1 MSTSFMRPQ
10 PPYYAV
16 IITSQLTDED
26 QAGYEQMSRAMTEL
40 GVRQPGYLGRE
51 GMVDGAGRDLT
62 VIYYTDDA
70 SIRAWK
76 ADIEHLEAQR
86 LGKERWYESYHIEV
100 ARVERAYG
108 FTRTPSP
115 EPVLEG

>member
-1 MSTSFMRPQ
+1 MSSSFERPQ

-16 IITSQLTDED
+16 IITSLLTGED
-26 QAGYEQMSRAMTEL
+26 RAEYEKMDRRMAEL

-51 GMVDGAGRDLT
+51 GMSDGQGRDLT
-62 VIYYTDDA
+62 VIYYADDE

-76 ADIEHLEAQR
+76 ADLEHLEAQR
-86 LGKERWYESYHIEV
+86 LGKTRWYECYTVEV

-108 FTRTPSP
+108 FSRAAR
-115 EPVLEG
+115 